1 MRQRVTLKVPRWK
14 YQGRKVMVTNYHPRP
29 VIISLLR
36 ANVCSEIAGWAQEVS
51 TSFPD
56 DGRDLSLIASV
67 SARQAIEGRQW
78 RSVLRKKKVVIVYQ
92 SEKVPEVFV
101 KKAGRTHNLRT
112 KQHTPCRALIGYNN
126 YIIIRHWT
134 GIYCSTSIVRISV
147 VYWIATVPTIVTP

>member
-14 YQGRKVMVTNYHPRP
+14 YRGGNVMVTNYHPRP

-36 ANVCSEIAGWAQEVS
+36 DNVCSEIAGWAQEVS

-67 SARQAIEGRQW
+67 SATQAVEGRQW
-78 RSVLRKKKVVIVYQ
+78 KKTSDSLSKWKCPISVCKRANRI
-92 SEKVPEVFV
+92 
-101 KKAGRTHNLRT
+101 HNLWT
-112 KQHTPCRALIGYNN
+112 KQHTPCRARIGYN

-134 GIYCSTSIVRISV
+134 GIYCSASIVRIACS
-147 VYWIATVPTIVTP
+147 IEPVPGTP